1 MKESNKIKKSIL
13 YNSIGSFTYLF
24 CQWIIT
30 FIVVW
35 IAGYKTAGILSLAM
49 TVSTTYTVIASFNMR
64 NYQASDIKNKFS
76 EKTYITSR
84 IITCL
89 IALILTIIYSLIK
102 QFKIYQLLCII
113 FYMIFKLSEALVD
126 VIHGSLQKKWRFDII
141 GLSFFIRG
149 LLTLILF
156 TLTLLLSKNI
166 LLSIIIMMIST
177 YIFIYFYDIKNYKKE
192 YKNLGITNKN
202 NIIKLLIICIPL
214 VIYGFLFNYVS
225 MYPKVTLENILGT
238 KMLGYYS
245 TVATPALIIQVA
257 CSFIFSPLV
266 SHFAELYDKN
276 KIKELKQIMNRT
288 NILIIIIGITGILFS
303 HFFAN
308 FFLTLL
314 FGKEIAP
321 YTYLFS
327 GVIIVST
334 IIAIIWFL
342 GTILTVIRDY
352 KTLLL
357 GAIISL
363 LTSLILSKMM
373 INKFNLN
380 GVNYT
385 LIIAYSIQTIIY
397 LISIYKLKKEDNN
410 TICYVRSTSIINDS
424 RATKEIESLINN
436 NYNVYVIGWDRDKRI
451 NDYKSFKISNKKL
464 ECSFFKFNSTYGE
477 SKKNII
483 GLLLFQIYLFI
494 VLIKNNKKYKY
505 IHACDF
511 DCGFISNII
520 AKMYNKK
527 LVYDM
532 YDYYTDS
539 RPMPAKLEKIVNK
552 LENNV
557 INNAEVSIICGE
569 WRKKQIKNSNPKKL
583 VIIHNTPNLSNINYN
598 RIIKSNSKKEKIV
611 YVGILQDHRLI
622 METVNELAKN
632 NKFELHIGGF
642 GKYENE
648 IKKIAEKH
656 ENIYFY
662 GSLKYNDV
670 LCLEK
675 DCDVLLA
682 TYDPNIKN
690 HKYSA
695 PNKVYEAMALG
706 KPIIVCKNTG
716 IDELVE
722 KNNTGFSINYD
733 AKELIKKL
741 EEISK
746 DKKILKLISSN
757 SKKMYEEKYNW
768 QIMEKRL
775 INIYSSMEE
784 ENDNNSNTDIQ

>member
-1 MKESNKIKKSIL
+1 MKESNKIKNSIL

-35 IAGYKTAGILSLAM
+35 IAGYETAGILSLAM

-89 IALILTIIYSLIK
+89 VALILTIIYSV
-102 QFKIYQLLCII
+102 FKHFKMYQILCII
-113 FYMIFKLSEALVD
+113 FYMIFKLSEAFVD

-149 LLTLILF
+149 ILTLATFSI
-156 TLTLLLSKNI
+156 TLLLSKNI
-166 LLSIIIMMIST
+166 LLSIILMMIST

-192 YKNLGITNKN
+192 YKDLGIKNKN

-225 MYPKVTLENILGT
+225 MFPKVTLEKILGT

-276 KIKELKQIMNRT
+276 KIKELKQIMNKT
-288 NILIIIIGITGILFS
+288 NLLIMIIGLLGIIFS

-308 FFLTLL
+308 FFLTIL

-357 GAIISL
+357 GATISL
-363 LTSLILSKMM
+363 LTSLTLSKIM
-373 INKFNLN
+373 ISTYGLN
-380 GVNYT
+380 GINYT
-385 LIIAYSIQTIIY
+385 LILAYAIQTIIY
-397 LISIYKLKKEDNN
+397 LIKIYKMEKKENKA
-410 TICYVRSTSIINDS
+410 ICYIRSTSIINDS
-424 RATKEIESLINN
+424 RATKEIESLIND
-436 NYNVYVIGWDRDKRI
+436 NYEMYIIGWDRDRRI
-451 NDYKSFKISNKKL
+451 NDYNNFKILNKKIK
-464 ECSFFKFNSTYGE
+464 CSFFKFHSTYGE

-494 VLIKNNKKYKY
+494 ILIKNNKKYKY

-520 AKMYNKK
+520 AKIYNKK
-527 LVYDM
+527 LIYDM

-539 RPMPAKLEKIVNK
+539 RPMPKKLEKIVNK
-552 LENNV
+552 LENNI

-583 VIIHNTPNLSNINYN
+583 VIIHNTPNLET
-598 RIIKSNSKKEKIV
+598 IKYKKMIRSNSNKTKIV
-611 YVGILQDHRLI
+611 YVGILQDYRLI
-622 METVNELAKN
+622 METVNEIAKN
-632 NKFELHIGGF
+632 ENYELHIGGF
-642 GKYENE
+642 GKYEE
-648 IKKIAEKH
+648 QIKTQAKLHK
-656 ENIYFY
+656 NIFYY
-662 GSLKYNDV
+662 GSLKYSDV

-675 DCDVLLA
+675 DCDILLA

-706 KPIIVCKNTG
+706 KPIIVCYKTG
-716 IDELVE
+716 IDELVV
-722 KNNTGFSINYD
+722 KNKTGFAINYNTKD
-733 AKELIKKL
+733 LIQKL
-741 EEISK
+741 NEISK
-746 DKKILKLISSN
+746 DKKLLKNISLN
-757 SKKMYEEKYNW
+757 AKKVYDEKYNW
-768 QIMEKRL
+768 KIMEERL
-775 INIYSSMEE
+775 LNIYRVME
-784 ENDNNSNTDIQ
+784 DQK

>member
-1 MKESNKIKKSIL
+1 MKESNKIKKSII

-35 IAGYKTAGILSLAM
+35 IAGYETAGILSLAM
-49 TVSTTYTVIASFNMR
+49 TVSTTYTVIATFNMR

-84 IITCL
+84 IMTCL
-89 IALILTIIYSLIK
+89 IALILTIVYSLLK

-149 LLTLILF
+149 LLTLISF
-156 TLTLLLSKNI
+156 TITLLLSKNI

-192 YKNLGITNKN
+192 YKNLEITNKN

-225 MYPKVTLENILGT
+225 MYPKVTLENLLGT

-266 SHFAELYDKN
+266 SHFAELYNKN
-276 KIKELKQIMNRT
+276 KIRELKKIMNKT
-288 NILIIIIGITGILFS
+288 NVIILLIGLLGLLFS
-303 HFFAN
+303 HYFAN

-314 FGKEIAP
+314 FGKEISK

-357 GAIISL
+357 GASL
-363 LTSLILSKMM
+363 SLITSMSLSKTM
-373 INKFNLN
+373 INKYGLN
-380 GVNYT
+380 GINYT
-385 LIIAYSIQTIIY
+385 LIIAYLIQTIIY
-397 LISIYKLKKEDNN
+397 LISIYKLKKEDND

-451 NDYKSFKISNKKL
+451 NDYKNFKISNKKL
-464 ECSFFKFNSTYGE
+464 ESNFFKFNSTYGE

-483 GLLLFQIYLFI
+483 GLLIFQIHLFI
-494 VLIKNNKKYKY
+494 VLIRNNKKYKY

-511 DCGFISNII
+511 DCGFISNIV
-520 AKMYNKK
+520 AKIYNKK

-539 RPMPAKLEKIVNK
+539 RPMPAKVEKIVNK

-583 VIIHNTPNLSNINYN
+583 VVIHNTPNISNINYHK
-598 RIIKSNSKKEKIV
+598 ILKSNTKKTKIV
-611 YVGILQDHRLI
+611 YVGVLQDHRLI
-622 METVNELAKN
+622 METVNELSKYDD
-632 NKFELHIGGF
+632 FELHIGGF

-648 IKKIAEKH
+648 IKKIASKSK
-656 ENIYFY
+656 NIFFY

-675 DCDVLLA
+675 DCDILLA
-682 TYDPNIKN
+682 TYDPKIKN

-706 KPIIVCKNTG
+706 KPIIVCKKTG
-716 IDELVE
+716 IDELVI
-722 KNNTGFSINYD
+722 KNKTGFAINYCVND
-733 AKELIKKL
+733 LITKLKEIGTKKSNL
-741 EEISK
+741 N
-746 DKKILKLISSN
+746 LISSN
-757 SKKMYEEKYNW
+757 TKRIYDEKYNW
-768 QIMEKRL
+768 KIMEKRL
-775 INIYSSMEE
+775 LKIYNDME
-784 ENDNNSNTDIQ
+784 ENDDNNINTNM